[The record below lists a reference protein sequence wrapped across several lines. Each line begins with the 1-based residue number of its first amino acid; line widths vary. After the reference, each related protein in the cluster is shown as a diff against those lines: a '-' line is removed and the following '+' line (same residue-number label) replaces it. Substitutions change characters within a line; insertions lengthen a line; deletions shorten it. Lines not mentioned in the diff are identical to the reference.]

1 MPDINEFIGP
11 KPTQENILN
20 LEKVIGNKP
29 CFRCDL
35 DVNEYF
41 WDPVQFIMTWKCAN
55 GHDNSVSVNQ

>member
-1 MPDINEFIGP
+1 MNSLVQNLL
-11 KPTQENILN
+11 KKNILN

-55 GHDNSVSVNQ
+55 L